1 MYCSVQAVD
10 GFLYERS
17 PVTNTSIDLLSQNF
31 EALVAEDNRF
41 VLP

>member
-1 MYCSVQAVD
+1 MFRGFQAVD
-10 GFLYERS
+10 GFLHER
-17 PVTNTSIDLLSQNF
+17 PTVTDASIDLLGQNF